1 MNFEDRESYLS
12 PLLRKI
18 LPEIARFVLK
28 EEVPDIE
35 VDGVATPQHWT
46 ASTSA
51 DDFIDYLSDSILY
64 HLEKTDLLDKTEQFE
79 NFLNDVA
86 DEMTDRG
93 CRVVDF
99 ECDNGQLIIEL
110 RERWEWGYSVED
122 TAKWVMGEDE

>member
-1 MNFEDRESYLS
+1 MNFEDRESYLA

-64 HLEKTDLLDKTEQFE
+64 HLEKTDLLDKT
-79 NFLNDVA
+79 A
-86 DEMTDRG
+86 
-93 CRVVDF
+93 
-99 ECDNGQLIIEL
+99 QL
-110 RERWEWGYSVED
+110 
-122 TAKWVMGEDE
+122 MGEEE